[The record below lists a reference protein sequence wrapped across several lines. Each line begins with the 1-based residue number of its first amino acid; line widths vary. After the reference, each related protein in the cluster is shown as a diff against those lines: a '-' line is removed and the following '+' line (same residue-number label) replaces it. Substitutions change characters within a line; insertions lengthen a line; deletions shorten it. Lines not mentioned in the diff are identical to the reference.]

1 MDNEKNNSPETRPAA
16 GIASVVVAGIFVI
29 CMVFIIGKVVFASN
43 SENVPAGLDTAT
55 INTNVTE
62 PKPVENSATTTAA
75 PAVTD
80 ESGAVAAPD
89 ESGAEKPE
97 ENSSSASE
105 TMGTK
110 YITEYAYLHTQPS
123 NDAENIVC
131 MTPGIAVTVLAYE
144 DNGYVKI
151 SFVGT
156 DGELTGYIYRDYLSD
171 YQTVLPPWEQ

>member
-1 MDNEKNNSPETRPAA
+1 MDNDNNNSSEIKH
-16 GIASVVVAGIFVI
+16 GFGMASVIVAGIFVI
-29 CMVFIIGKVVFASN
+29 CMVFIIGKVVFSSN
-43 SENVPAGLDTAT
+43 SETVPDGLDTAT

-62 PKPVENSATTTAA
+62 PKPVETTAVTTTA
-75 PAVTD
+75 PVVSS
-80 ESGAVAAPD
+80 E
-89 ESGAEKPE
+89 
-97 ENSSSASE
+97 SSASE
-105 TMGTK
+105 STADSSSAAEGNETK

-131 MTPGIAVTVLAYE
+131 MTPGVAVTVISYE

-151 SFVGT
+151 RFTGV